1 MSEEP
6 ITLDV
11 EAMAERLRHL
21 REMLGIT
28 QVAMAARLGMQV
40 TRWNNYE
47 RGVGPVQA
55 PEILRL
61 KRMFPGLTS
70 DWILE
75 GDRKGLTME
84 IAERLDAVA
93 EAAAPAKKRGR
104 PTKR

>member
-1 MSEEP
+1 MSDEP
-6 ITLDV
+6 IKLDV
-11 EAMAERLRHL
+11 EAMGGRLALL
-21 REMLGIT
+21 RELLGVT
-28 QVAMAARLGMQV
+28 QVAMAARLNMQV

-47 RGVGPVQA
+47 RGVAPVQA

-84 IAERLDAVA
+84 IAERLDAAA
-93 EAAAPAKKRGR
+93 EAPAPARKRGR